1 MEGALK
7 NDAGDGSKGIGRKFF
22 GARDKISGGV
32 VDQRV
37 DTAKFLL
44 GGSDCFLDSGKIA
57 NVTAGIGGTRIL
69 LANLVA
75 GFRQRLF
82 AAAGEKNICAK
93 LGEAQSHRAA
103 KSGATAGDEN
113 RPALQ

>member
-1 MEGALK
+1 MERPLK
-7 NDAGDGSKGIGRKFF
+7 DDAGNGGKGIRRKLF
-22 GARDKISGGV
+22 GARDEIPGSV

-37 DTAKFLL
+37 DAAKFLL

-57 NVTAGIGGTRIL
+57 NVAAGIGGTRIL